1 MSTVNFA
8 RRSRKELQKETK
20 SKITAR
26 KDKSEVK
33 HFYDFLT
40 DIEGIRPV
48 IPLWFIPKA
57 QLSNLICEFVSGVS
71 YH

>member
-1 MSTVNFA
+1 MSTVNFV

-20 SKITAR
+20 SKSTAR
-26 KDKSEVK
+26 KDKSDVK

-40 DIEGIRPV
+40 DIEGFDRPV

-57 QLSNLICEFVSGVS
+57 QLSNMIDVNSSLG
-71 YH
+71 